1 MGTDLA
7 VRTVDLP
14 AGFGGG
20 CALAS
25 GVAFEDDG
33 AVEDVFAEGQVEV
46 VCWVGFEA
54 EGLHGREV
62 VDGGEDVGG

>member
-1 MGTDLA
+1 MG
-7 VRTVDLP
+7 TVDLP
-14 AGFGGG
+14 ACFGGG
-20 CALAS
+20 RALAG

-54 EGLHGREV
+54 EWLHRGEV
-62 VDGGEDVGG
+62 VDGGEDVGGWSG

>member
-1 MGTDLA
+1 M
-7 VRTVDLP
+7 RTVDLP

-20 CALAS
+20 CALAG
-25 GVAFEDDG
+25 GVTFEYYG
-33 AVEDVFAEGQVEV
+33 TVEDVFAQGQMEV